1 VLCVSVG
8 FQVRWRIQIG
18 GMTVEGLLL
27 FAIAVKG
34 HMAPVRWLVARSL
47 LFYAACI
54 CSVGALEWV
63 TRARFLAALQQHV

>member
-1 VLCVSVG
+1 
-8 FQVRWRIQIG
+8 
-18 GMTVEGLLL
+18 MTVEGLLL